1 VGIQPNVGWLD
12 KGLLDQDEFGF
23 IKTDDTMAT
32 NIPGIF
38 AAGDVRVKF
47 LRQVS
52 TAVGDG
58 ALASFAAEKYLEEQ
72 H

>member
-1 VGIQPNVGWLD
+1 M
-12 KGLLDQDEFGF
+12 DEFGF
-23 IKTDDTMAT
+23 IKTDDNMAT
-32 NIPGIF
+32 NIPGIY

-47 LRQVS
+47 LRQIS

-58 ALASFAAEKYLEEQ
+58 ALACFSAEKYLEEQ